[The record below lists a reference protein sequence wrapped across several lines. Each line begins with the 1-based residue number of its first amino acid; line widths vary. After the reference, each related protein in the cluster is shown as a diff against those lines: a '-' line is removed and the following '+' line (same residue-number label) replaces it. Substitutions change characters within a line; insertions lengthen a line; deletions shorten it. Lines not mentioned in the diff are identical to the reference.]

1 MSVRRIVSLFN
12 QGQDH
17 SNGGT
22 NDTTDTGGNREDEP
36 PRETKGQEQSEEA
49 KYSAE
54 RTSLDPTRSMIWGV
68 NNDTPEPPETDQMD
82 IDTHDTSIPPTINGQ
97 SGRPSE
103 PEPSS
108 AMGFW
113 TPTESGSLSNGS
125 DIQFQTNGNSMGPNS
140 TDVNGNVGNTDDN
153 GTMRTNGNGISPS
166 EGRDEDIYVRP
177 SSLPRPTTTSAG
189 NSQRR
194 RIYTAVPVPIINQ
207 RLQRCTEI
215 NETTSFTRSEMTPAE
230 IGSKIPRPS
239 GAWRTKIPN
248 VTPDS
253 IRSIQ
258 SVSTLP
264 PYSPPTG
271 SVKEPRG
278 YYETDPNLPGKEP
291 QARRNDNLIQKFKEI
306 ELGPQRSIEY
316 YLGTD
321 LPSSHQAQNSIY
333 APLTWNA
340 ADRSDLHNHLSITD
354 TLPKIN
360 TGFPRMV
367 YDGGTSSLP
376 ENESIPSSTDRI
388 KDLEFEV
395 SSLRETLKSTQ
406 EQLRKDVAKA
416 LSPTAAVDRLHEYL
430 KPDEDEGSPTKK
442 VSPIRVTPFI
452 RAKKLVVI
460 LDATNSGTV
469 RPMSV
474 GKLDHDTRI
483 PRTVLK
489 RISDCLTA
497 EHKETH
503 KRQQVFYLSG
513 CGTGEEFGLNKS
525 LHTTILD
532 AYTYLSDNW
541 DHGDELFLFGFSR
554 GAFAI
559 RAIAALITEI
569 GLLNKAGM
577 THFET
582 LYDTY
587 FDPRYGK
594 CRSTDEYE
602 KWRGQCT
609 SLAWNLNQLEGITIT
624 KVPVKFLGCLETIG
638 WSNYEM
644 EPSEKGQDAKKLW
657 ERGVFDFRHLLIH
670 ETVENA
676 FHALALDEDRI
687 THSPLL
693 MFRPGNSIKP
703 LTQVW
708 FTGSHVNIGGGQLI
722 MEAEKNASHPTTDQ
736 NELSDI
742 VFLFLITECH
752 EFLSFSKT
760 YVNKAVSDYMSLTP
774 NFVKEINFKHH
785 WVSARIDE
793 LGSDA
798 GKANVFNRIRNAT
811 GNRKKHIRT
820 PLRYRPHWFDWEPWS
835 RYKSCEAVHVSSQ
848 YRTKHYPN
856 YIPKALLDYR
866 CTKTFEK
873 FGVIRDPSENAPGE
887 TSVLR
892 YNAPRTREDTFYY
905 AGQENKKGKP
915 HPNNIVLPVVR
926 LSAFEVLLA
935 GGDTLIF
942 GFGLAFRDIY
952 RESPPVFQYSINE
965 LTGMQEDWILR
976 VEPQPLKQMLSPTS
990 MADRTIALRNTQ
1002 SVPTSLKY
1010 QHYIIKQESPYNS
1023 VNGNSRVTSGAQQRS
1038 VSAAAGLPSTQGES
1052 PDTQEQPPPL
1062 PLARRLNT
1070 AQSSANLQHPV
1081 PESSTPFSYTN
1092 TPQLEDES
1100 GNGKGKGLHSAHTN
1114 HQQGNGRAIG
1124 SSQGP
1129 KGYDGTDEREP
1140 GPEGNPE
1147 PTEQKSKMGSV
1158 RQFFSFSTLRRK
1170 KKDPEASKSE
1180 HKRPRVS
1187 QIDGQNDRDSDRPTD
1202 GPSDPDRAE
1211 SEVRKREDAKREHA
1225 EWLETFDHSQLVLPN
1240 IDEPEWMKL
1249 LRQGRGKVQPCK
1261 FKHHRNRDHGH
1272 GSSHRH
1278 NEDHKDENDDDY
1290 EYYEC
1295 GHRRKRDS

>member
-36 PRETKGQEQSEEA
+36 PRETEGQGQSEEA
-49 KYSAE
+49 ESPAE
-54 RTSLDPTRSMIWGV
+54 RTFLDPIRSMIWRI
-68 NNDTPEPPETDQMD
+68 NNDTPEPPETDKMD

-97 SGRPSE
+97 SRRPPE
-103 PEPSS
+103 PEPPS
-108 AMGFW
+108 AIGFW
-113 TPTESGSLSNGS
+113 TPTESGSLSNDS
-125 DIQFQTNGNSMGPNS
+125 DIQFQTNGNSMGPNR
-140 TDVNGNVGNTDDN
+140 TNVNGNVRNTDDN
-153 GTMRTNGNGISPS
+153 GIMRTNGNGISPS
-166 EGRDEDIYVRP
+166 KETDEDIYARP
-177 SSLPRPTTTSAG
+177 PSLPRPATTSAG

-194 RIYTAVPVPIINQ
+194 RIYTAVSVPIINQ
-207 RLQRCTEI
+207 RLQRSTEI
-215 NETTSFTRSEMTPAE
+215 NEKTSLNRSEMTPAE

-253 IRSIQ
+253 IRSIR

-264 PYSPPTG
+264 PYSPLTG
-271 SVKEPRG
+271 PVKEPRG
-278 YYETDPNLPGKEP
+278 YHETDPNLPGKEP
-291 QARRNDNLIQKFKEI
+291 LTRRNDNLIEKFKEI
-306 ELGPQRSIEY
+306 GLGPQRGIEY
-316 YLGTD
+316 YLDND
-321 LPSSHQAQNSIY
+321 LPSSHQGQNSIY

-340 ADRSDLHNHLSITD
+340 ADISDLDNRLSVTD

-367 YDGGTSSLP
+367 YDGTSSLP
-376 ENESIPSSTDRI
+376 ENESTPSSADRI

-406 EQLRKDVAKA
+406 EQLRKDAAKA
-416 LSPTAAVDRLHEYL
+416 LSPTATADRLHEYL
-430 KPDEDEGSPTKK
+430 KPDEDESSPTKK
-442 VSPIRVTPFI
+442 VSAIRVTPFI
-452 RAKKLVVI
+452 RAKKIIVI

-497 EHKETH
+497 QHKETH

-541 DHGDELFLFGFSR
+541 DLGDELFLFGFSR

-577 THFET
+577 THFEA

-609 SLAWNLNQLEGITIT
+609 SLAWNLSQLEGITIT

-644 EPSEKGQDAKKLW
+644 EPSEKRQDAKKLW

-670 ETVENA
+670 ETIENA

-722 MEAEKNASHPTTDQ
+722 VEAGKNVSHRTTDQ

-798 GKANVFNRIRNAT
+798 GKAKVFNRIRNAT

-835 RYKSCEAVHVSSQ
+835 RYKSCEAIHVSSQ
-848 YRTKHYPN
+848 YRTKYYPN

-892 YNAPRTREDTFYY
+892 YNAPKTREDTFYY
-905 AGQENKKGKP
+905 AGQENKKGKA
-915 HPNNIVLPVVR
+915 HPNNMVLPVVK

-952 RESPPVFQYSINE
+952 RESPPVFRYSINE

-1010 QHYIIKQESPYNS
+1010 QHYVIKQESPYSS

-1038 VSAAAGLPSTQGES
+1038 VSATAGLPSTQGES

-1081 PESSTPFSYTN
+1081 PESSTPFSYIK

-1100 GNGKGKGLHSAHTN
+1100 GDGKGKGLHSAHTN

-1147 PTEQKSKMGSV
+1147 PMEQKSKMGSV
-1158 RQFFSFSTLRRK
+1158 RKLFSFSTLRRK
-1170 KKDPEASKSE
+1170 KKNPEASKSE
-1180 HKRPRVS
+1180 PKRPRVG
-1187 QIDGQNDRDSDRPTD
+1187 QIDGQNDCDSDRPTD

-1211 SEVRKREDAKREHA
+1211 LEVRKREDAKREHA

-1272 GSSHRH
+1272 GSCHRH
-1278 NEDHKDENDDDY
+1278 KEDHNDENDDDY